1 MNCWEILGIDPT
13 RDRAAIDRAYEQLKE
28 FATDEELERLQRA
41 YQEASGELTE
51 DACFEPQPEPRKGS
65 DADLTAEEKQ
75 VVREVVIQI
84 KALLNDSRRSAD
96 EGIWKAILKEPPA
109 DQPHLRSAV
118 AEALEPRIR
127 PMADNGSFP
136 PPIVAFLGDWFGWQ
150 GLQKAAHHSPAIQS
164 QDQLPE
170 HGGADGNSGDNL
182 RQTNESPEEDNS
194 QQPTTSFWPAVVGWI
209 VTLAVLAAF
218 FDSIFGG

>member
-13 RDRAAIDRAYEQLKE
+13 RDRAAIDRAYEQQKK
-28 FATDEELERLQRA
+28 FAADEELDRLQRA

-51 DACFEPQPEPRKGS
+51 DAVFEPQPEPRTGS
-65 DADLTAEEKQ
+65 DAELTAEEQQ
-75 VVREVVIQI
+75 VVREVVIQV
-84 KALLNDSRRSAD
+84 KALLSDSRRAAD
-96 EGIWKAILKEPPA
+96 DGIWKAILKEPPA
-109 DQPHLRSAV
+109 DQPHIRSAV
-118 AEALEPRIR
+118 AEALAPQIR

-136 PPIVAFLGDWFGWQ
+136 TPVVAFLGDWFGWED
-150 GLQKAAHHSPAIQS
+150 LREAAQQSPAIHS
-164 QDQLPE
+164 HDQLRDR
-170 HGGADGNSGDNL
+170 DGSEEKSGDNF
-182 RQTNESPEEDNS
+182 RQSYESSEEDNS